1 MRKVMIV
8 DDEMLARKMLR
19 ESIVWEEYGYTVISE
34 AQNGK
39 EALEKIKELS
49 PDVVFV
55 DIKMPVMDGLE
66 MLRQMNALQTD
77 SKTVL
82 LTCYEDF
89 SYVRDAMRYG
99 AVDYLTKHTFEPE
112 DLISLLDKIEKQIRK
127 EKAHQESFNILKDD
141 VLNKVME
148 SSLTREDI
156 RKYVEIG
163 ILPVSKP
170 RYLMV
175 CFKLQKDLNNEK
187 YRIFE
192 NKLKEVLRERIDGRV
207 ITDAY
212 TSTVREKEIYSILL
226 CQEECSVSEI
236 KQNIREGITSLHSTM
251 PDKEIRWMTGITY
264 HIFNHWS
271 DLPDALKEVRD
282 IVRVEGEYLECS
294 PKIIM
299 AIEYIRENYH
309 KPITLEEVADYVGI
323 SRVYLSQT
331 FKKETNKNI
340 WDYLAQYRLSKA
352 KELLLTSNLKIYA
365 IAELCGFGSPQ
376 YFNKIFKR
384 LTGFSPYQFKD
395 NKMQ

>member
-1 MRKVMIV
+1 MI
-8 DDEMLARKMLR
+8 
-19 ESIVWEEYGYTVISE
+19 
-34 AQNGK
+34 
-39 EALEKIKELS
+39 
-49 PDVVFV
+49 FV

-77 SKTVL
+77 SKAVL

-156 RKYVEIG
+156 RRYVEIG

-187 YRIFE
+187 CRIFE
-192 NKLKEVLRERIDGRV
+192 NKLKEVLRERIDGRI

-251 PDKEIRWMTGITY
+251 PDKDIRWLTGITY

-271 DLPDALKEVRD
+271 DLPGALKEVRD

>member
-8 DDEMLARKMLR
+8 DDEMLARKMLK
-19 ESIVWEEYGYTVISE
+19 ESIVWEEYGYTVICE

-39 EALEKIKELS
+39 EALEKIREHQ
-49 PDVVFV
+49 PDVIFV

-66 MLRQMNALQTD
+66 MLRQMSTMETG

-112 DLISLLDKIEKQIRK
+112 DLIALLDKIEAQLKK
-127 EKAHQESFNILKDD
+127 EKAQQESFNILKDD

-156 RKYVEIG
+156 RRYVEIG

-187 YRIFE
+187 CRIFE
-192 NKLKEVLRERIDGRV
+192 NKLKEVLRERIDGRI

-251 PDKEIRWMTGITY
+251 PDKDIRWLTGITY

-271 DLPDALKEVRD
+271 DLPGALKEVRD

>member
-19 ESIVWEEYGYTVISE
+19 ESIVWEEYGYTVIYE

-49 PDVVFV
+49 PDVIFV

-77 SKTVL
+77 SKAVL

-156 RKYVEIG
+156 RGYVEIG

-187 YRIFE
+187 CRIFE

-251 PDKEIRWMTGITY
+251 PDKEIRWLTGITY

-271 DLPDALKEVRD
+271 DLPGALKEVRD

>member
-8 DDEMLARKMLR
+8 DDEILARKMLR

-323 SRVYLSQT
+323 SRVYLSQA

>member
-19 ESIVWEEYGYTVISE
+19 ESIVWEEYGYTVIYE

-49 PDVVFV
+49 PDVIFV

-77 SKTVL
+77 SKAVL

-112 DLISLLDKIEKQIRK
+112 DLISLLGKIEKQIRK

-156 RKYVEIG
+156 RRYVEIG

-187 YRIFE
+187 CRIFE

-236 KQNIREGITSLHSTM
+236 KQNIREGITSLHSTI
-251 PDKEIRWMTGITY
+251 PDKDIRWLTGITY

-271 DLPDALKEVRD
+271 DLPGALKEVRD
-282 IVRVEGEYLECS
+282 IVRVDGEYLECS

>member
-49 PDVVFV
+49 PDVIFV

-77 SKTVL
+77 SKAVL

-156 RKYVEIG
+156 RRYVEIG

-187 YRIFE
+187 CRIFE
-192 NKLKEVLRERIDGRV
+192 NKLKEVLRERIDGKV

-251 PDKEIRWMTGITY
+251 PDKEIRWLTGITY

-271 DLPDALKEVRD
+271 DLPGALKEVRD

>member
-49 PDVVFV
+49 PDVIFV

-77 SKTVL
+77 SKAVL

-156 RKYVEIG
+156 RRYVEIG

-187 YRIFE
+187 CRIFE
-192 NKLKEVLRERIDGRV
+192 NKLKEVLRERIDGRI

-251 PDKEIRWMTGITY
+251 PDKEIRWLTGITY

-271 DLPDALKEVRD
+271 DLPGALKEVRD

>member
-49 PDVVFV
+49 PDVIFV

-77 SKTVL
+77 SKAVL

>member
-49 PDVVFV
+49 PDVIFV

-77 SKTVL
+77 SKAVL

-156 RKYVEIG
+156 RRYVEIG

-187 YRIFE
+187 CRIFE
-192 NKLKEVLRERIDGRV
+192 NKLKEVLRERIAGRV

-236 KQNIREGITSLHSTM
+236 KQNIREGITSLHNTM
-251 PDKEIRWMTGITY
+251 PDKDIRWLTGITY

-271 DLPDALKEVRD
+271 DLPGALKEVRD

>member
-19 ESIVWEEYGYTVISE
+19 ESIVWEEYGYTVIYE

-49 PDVVFV
+49 PDVIFV

-77 SKTVL
+77 SKAVL

-156 RKYVEIG
+156 RRYVEIG

-187 YRIFE
+187 CRIFE

-251 PDKEIRWMTGITY
+251 PDKEIRWLTGITY

-271 DLPDALKEVRD
+271 DLPGALKEVRD

>member
-19 ESIVWEEYGYTVISE
+19 ESIVWEEYGYTVIYE

-49 PDVVFV
+49 PDVIFV

-77 SKTVL
+77 SKAVL

-156 RKYVEIG
+156 RRYVEIG

-187 YRIFE
+187 CRIFE
-192 NKLKEVLRERIDGRV
+192 NKLKEVLRERIDGRI

-236 KQNIREGITSLHSTM
+236 KQNIREGITSLHSAM
-251 PDKEIRWMTGITY
+251 PDKEIRWLTGITY

-271 DLPDALKEVRD
+271 DLPGALKEVRD

>member
-49 PDVVFV
+49 PDVIFV

-77 SKTVL
+77 SKAVL

-156 RKYVEIG
+156 RRYVEIG
-163 ILPVSKP
+163 ILPVSNP

-187 YRIFE
+187 CRIFE
-192 NKLKEVLRERIDGRV
+192 NKLKEVLRERIDGKV

-251 PDKEIRWMTGITY
+251 PDKEIRWLTGITY

-271 DLPDALKEVRD
+271 DLPGALKEVRD

>member
-170 RYLMV
+170 RYLTV

>member
-1 MRKVMIV
+1 MIV

>member
-19 ESIVWEEYGYTVISE
+19 ESIVWEEYGYTVIYE

-49 PDVVFV
+49 PDVIFV

-77 SKTVL
+77 SKAVL

-156 RKYVEIG
+156 RRYVEIG

-187 YRIFE
+187 CRIFE

-236 KQNIREGITSLHSTM
+236 KQNIREGITSLHSAM
-251 PDKEIRWMTGITY
+251 PDKEIRWLTGITY

-271 DLPDALKEVRD
+271 DLPGALKEVRD

>member
-156 RKYVEIG
+156 RKYVEIV

>member
-49 PDVVFV
+49 PDVIFV

-77 SKTVL
+77 SKAVL

-156 RKYVEIG
+156 RRYVEIG

-187 YRIFE
+187 CRIFE
-192 NKLKEVLRERIDGRV
+192 NKLKEVLRERIDGRI

-251 PDKEIRWMTGITY
+251 PDKDIRWLTGITY

-271 DLPDALKEVRD
+271 DLPGALKEVRD

>member
-8 DDEMLARKMLR
+8 DDEMLARKMLK
-19 ESIVWEEYGYTVISE
+19 ESIVWEEYGYTVICE

-39 EALEKIKELS
+39 EALEKIREHQ
-49 PDVVFV
+49 PDVIFV

-66 MLRQMNALQTD
+66 MLRQMSTMETG

-112 DLISLLDKIEKQIRK
+112 DLIALLDKIEAQLKK
-127 EKAHQESFNILKDD
+127 EKAQQESFNILKDD

-148 SSLTREDI
+148 SSLTQEDI
-156 RKYVEIG
+156 RRYVEMG

-175 CFKLQKDLNNEK
+175 CFKLQKDLDNEK
-187 YRIFE
+187 CRLFE
-192 NKLKEVLRERIDGRV
+192 DKLKEVLKERIDEKI
-207 ITDAY
+207 ITDVY
-212 TSTVREKEIYSILL
+212 TSTAREKEIYSILL
-226 CQEECSVSEI
+226 CQKECSVSEI
-236 KQNIREGITSLHSTM
+236 KQNIREGITCLHNKM
-251 PDKEIRWMTGITY
+251 QDKDIRWLTGITY

-271 DLPDALKEVRD
+271 DLSDALKEVKD
-282 IVRVEGEYLECS
+282 IVRVEGEYLQCS

-299 AIEYIRENYH
+299 AIEYIRENYY

-331 FKKETNKNI
+331 FKKETKKNI
-340 WDYLAQYRLSKA
+340 WDYLAEYRLSKA
-352 KELLLTSNLKIYA
+352 KVLLLTSNLKIYA

-376 YFNKIFKR
+376 YFNKIFKK

>member
-170 RYLMV
+170 RYLTV
-175 CFKLQKDLNNEK
+175 CFKLQKDLK
-187 YRIFE
+187 F
-192 NKLKEVLRERIDGRV
+192 
-207 ITDAY
+207 
-212 TSTVREKEIYSILL
+212 
-226 CQEECSVSEI
+226 
-236 KQNIREGITSLHSTM
+236 
-251 PDKEIRWMTGITY
+251 
-264 HIFNHWS
+264 
-271 DLPDALKEVRD
+271 
-282 IVRVEGEYLECS
+282 
-294 PKIIM
+294 
-299 AIEYIRENYH
+299 
-309 KPITLEEVADYVGI
+309 
-323 SRVYLSQT
+323 
-331 FKKETNKNI
+331 ETNK
-340 WDYLAQYRLSKA
+340 
-352 KELLLTSNLKIYA
+352 
-365 IAELCGFGSPQ
+365 
-376 YFNKIFKR
+376 
-384 LTGFSPYQFKD
+384 
-395 NKMQ
+395 

>member
-49 PDVVFV
+49 PDVIFV

-77 SKTVL
+77 SKAVL

-156 RKYVEIG
+156 RRYVEIG

-187 YRIFE
+187 CRIFE
-192 NKLKEVLRERIDGRV
+192 NKLKEVLRERIDGRI

-236 KQNIREGITSLHSTM
+236 KQNIREGITSLHSAM
-251 PDKEIRWMTGITY
+251 PDKEIRWLTGITY

-271 DLPDALKEVRD
+271 DLPGALKEVRD

>member
-49 PDVVFV
+49 PDVIFV

-77 SKTVL
+77 SKAVL

-156 RKYVEIG
+156 RRYVEIG

-187 YRIFE
+187 CRIFE

-251 PDKEIRWMTGITY
+251 PDKEIRWLTGITY

-271 DLPDALKEVRD
+271 DLPGALKEVRD

>member
-49 PDVVFV
+49 PDVIFV

-77 SKTVL
+77 SKAVL

-156 RKYVEIG
+156 RRYVEIG
-163 ILPVSKP
+163 ILPVSNP

-187 YRIFE
+187 CRIFE
-192 NKLKEVLRERIDGRV
+192 NKLKEVLRERIDGKV

-251 PDKEIRWMTGITY
+251 PDKDIRWLTGITY

-271 DLPDALKEVRD
+271 DLPGALKEVRD

>member
-19 ESIVWEEYGYTVISE
+19 ESILWEEYGYTVISE

-49 PDVVFV
+49 PDVIFV

-77 SKTVL
+77 SKAVL

-156 RKYVEIG
+156 RRYVEIG

-187 YRIFE
+187 CRIFE
-192 NKLKEVLRERIDGRV
+192 NKLKEVLRERIAGRV

-236 KQNIREGITSLHSTM
+236 KQNIREGITSLHNTM
-251 PDKEIRWMTGITY
+251 PDKDIRWLTGITY
-264 HIFNHWS
+264 HIFNQWS
-271 DLPDALKEVRD
+271 DLPGALKEVRD

>member
-19 ESIVWEEYGYTVISE
+19 ESIVWEEYGYTVIYE

-49 PDVVFV
+49 PDVIFV

-77 SKTVL
+77 SKAVL

-156 RKYVEIG
+156 RRYVEIG

-187 YRIFE
+187 CRIFE
-192 NKLKEVLRERIDGRV
+192 NKLKEVLRERIAGRV

-236 KQNIREGITSLHSTM
+236 KQNIREGITSLHSAM
-251 PDKEIRWMTGITY
+251 PDKEIRWLTGITY

-271 DLPDALKEVRD
+271 DLPGALKEVRD